1 LDISFIYN
9 NVFRRCRLLQ
19 INKDKNNNSLG
30 RTEFS
35 LTWLL
40 DEANEALGFWGV
52 TCMYKVVLVEDEE
65 IFRKVLPEI
74 IDWNALGFQ
83 IVKVVDNGRKALEYL
98 QEEQADVILTD
109 IRMPVLNGLDLAM
122 EVKNRYPATKII
134 LLSAFNEFD
143 YARKGIDCGVYGYIL
158 KSEGEEEIEKYFR
171 SLKETLDNEFF
182 YENRDIWRQRELFA
196 QHIVKD
202 DSVSADQVRDIAK
215 KARLPV
221 TYENFTV
228 SIFELDERKYLD
240 YCYNNEYISKL
251 VLHIR
256 NFLVSRVELKQMGYG
271 LVSDST
277 VCVIWNI
284 EKQKALKRLGTIF
297 SDLCSEIQLYD
308 NGEEPQISITCAVG
322 NAGNGVDGL
331 KNSYHQAREALC
343 HRVYIGGGQ
352 IIDIEKVS
360 FGTGNCSNLPDE
372 DKAAAIILAL
382 ILDGDTEKIAEYIES
397 VRICFAECRITDM
410 NVVTSF
416 VTKVVLSVMAEV
428 RKMRVNSDDEVLL
441 KSSCLIKTVGFCDTL
456 SCALRQLEL
465 FLNEVIVLI
474 SGNLAQNRKIMEE
487 ALNFIHS
494 NYSKQ
499 IFLEDVAAHVNL
511 HPVYLSRLFKSEMRK
526 TFKRVLTEIRMEKAK
541 ELLVSNL
548 DNKVYEISEMVGYEK
563 PRYFSSLFKAM
574 TGLTPLEYR
583 EKYKI

>member
-1 LDISFIYN
+1 
-9 NVFRRCRLLQ
+9 
-19 INKDKNNNSLG
+19 
-30 RTEFS
+30 
-35 LTWLL
+35 
-40 DEANEALGFWGV
+40 
-52 TCMYKVVLVEDEE
+52 MYKVVLVEDEE

-256 NFLVSRVELKQMGYG
+256 NFLVSRVELKQMGYV

-297 SDLCSEIQLYD
+297 SDLCSEIQL
-308 NGEEPQISITCAVG
+308 
-322 NAGNGVDGL
+322 
-331 KNSYHQAREALC
+331 
-343 HRVYIGGGQ
+343 
-352 IIDIEKVS
+352 
-360 FGTGNCSNLPDE
+360 
-372 DKAAAIILAL
+372 
-382 ILDGDTEKIAEYIES
+382 
-397 VRICFAECRITDM
+397 
-410 NVVTSF
+410 
-416 VTKVVLSVMAEV
+416 
-428 RKMRVNSDDEVLL
+428 SD
-441 KSSCLIKTVGFCDTL
+441 
-456 SCALRQLEL
+456 
-465 FLNEVIVLI
+465 
-474 SGNLAQNRKIMEE
+474 
-487 ALNFIHS
+487 
-494 NYSKQ
+494 
-499 IFLEDVAAHVNL
+499 
-511 HPVYLSRLFKSEMRK
+511 
-526 TFKRVLTEIRMEKAK
+526 
-541 ELLVSNL
+541 
-548 DNKVYEISEMVGYEK
+548 
-563 PRYFSSLFKAM
+563 
-574 TGLTPLEYR
+574 
-583 EKYKI
+583 